1 MIEETKGNPAA
12 YDMDSAR
19 FRLKHNQEGTVSPYL
34 RADQHDE
41 AGGKGRDKFRPEDTE
56 RDLLGPQESSSGE
69 SDSSPENAK
78 SENALEESK
87 DPGVSALRVAWGESE
102 SSEQAKE
109 RETQRKA
116 RIQQELTKIEKVH
129 DNMAKE
135 EVKTYGDKFYDNAED
150 DIVTLAEVEMDD
162 LSYENKKAHELK
174 EKAKHDELLKY
185 QKQYNGIKV
194 REMEAQDQLYHQ
206 GELMKRQVDRLE
218 RESIMN
224 TSEKKRRMKRSF
236 VRVNKELKGY
246 LMEEKSE
253 VVRKYK
259 DLAIVDREDVN
270 KLRRGSGSRPQIVK
284 IRLQVAR
291 CLKDKLPKG
300 RYAIL
305 CSILDRV
312 GGSPLKLD
320 NKEAS
325 TWRKVST
332 PRVHSGEYSLNNLR
346 FEKTVHLVVPA
357 ANKVSPSM
365 VYLFELFLLRS
376 KEYTYDQVLGWGVFP
391 LSNSEFDLN
400 LGRFK
405 VSLCPNW

>member
-1 MIEETKGNPAA
+1 
-12 YDMDSAR
+12 MDSAR
-19 FRLKHNQEGTVSPYL
+19 FRLKHSKEDQRDQADRNA
-34 RADQHDE
+34 RA
-41 AGGKGRDKFRPEDTE
+41 KFGPEDTE
-56 RDLLGPQESSSGE
+56 RDLLERQESSSEE
-69 SDSSPENAK
+69 SGSSPENAE
-78 SENALEESK
+78 SENALEEETKRPENLIPHIARS
-87 DPGVSALRVAWGESE
+87 DSENSA
-102 SSEQAKE
+102 QAKE
-109 RETQRKA
+109 REMQRKA

-129 DNMAKE
+129 DNIANE

-150 DIVTLAEVEMDD
+150 DIVTLAEVEMED
-162 LSYENKKAHELK
+162 LSYESKKVQELK
-174 EKAKHDELLKY
+174 EKAKHEEFLKY

-206 GELMKRQVDRLE
+206 SELMKRQVDRLE
-218 RESIMN
+218 QESIMK
-224 TSEKKRRMKRSF
+224 TSEKKKKMKKSF
-236 VRVNKELKGY
+236 MKVNKKLKGY
-246 LMEEKSE
+246 LIEEKSE

-320 NKEAS
+320 SKEAS

-391 LSNSEFDLN
+391 MSNSEFDLN

-405 VSLCPNW
+405 VFLCLNS